1 MYGPSKNFD
10 ERLNDIERKHT
21 AMARG
26 YITEIRNDGL
36 IVLKP
41 YACRCGFS
49 IPVAGIV
56 MLLACLLFF
65 SAFIWQLFGQTFRTN
80 ALPSWI
86 RAPFL
91 NKAAHGPCKS
101 IRQQSIVRP

>member
-1 MYGPSKNFD
+1 
-10 ERLNDIERKHT
+10 
-21 AMARG
+21 MARG

-65 SAFIWQLFGQTFRTN
+65 SAFIWQLFGQTFMTN

-86 RAPFL
+86 KAPLL
-91 NKAAHGPCKS
+91 NKAAHGPCKL